1 MLKPS
6 TNRMTGVTEMDLKDY
21 ETSEEIKHDRK
32 ANRKLRWEKKK
43 KKRKMKQTLLN
54 DDARGHLDNR

>member
-1 MLKPS
+1 
-6 TNRMTGVTEMDLKDY
+6 MTGVTEMDLKDY
-21 ETSEEIKHDRK
+21 ETSEERKHDRK

>member
-43 KKRKMKQTLLN
+43 KKKENETNL
-54 DDARGHLDNR
+54 A